1 LRTTP
6 DPDNM
11 DCVKEG
17 GLGAVIDVHVVP
29 NSKKEGLSYDEFTK
43 RLKVK
48 ISAPAID
55 GKANKR
61 LQECLSEIV
70 GECQIISGQTSRKK
84 GVLVPGKPRN
94 EVLGLLSAKLAD

>member
-48 ISAPAID
+48 ISAPAVD

-61 LQECLSEIV
+61 LQEYLSGIV
-70 GECQIISGQTSRKK
+70 GPCEIISGQTSRKK
-84 GVLVPGKPRN
+84 SVLVPGTPKD
-94 EVLGLLSAKLAD
+94 EVLSLLTAKLAN